1 MKPLSKKDILCVKC
15 LSLVMSVKV
24 LRTYAD
30 LAPRSVRGD
39 ASGRAPSVLL
49 LSTSELS
56 QFVPAFCKAGPSFV
70 SCSSSLHVFFA
81 AWRQARPSRSF
92 QITGSKS
99 LVEDVEALDVIQNL
113 RAVLDCFLV
122 LNDSCHRSRIGRVAS
137 VTSKFT
143 LISLLSA
150 AWSAPWC
157 RGGSPNTL
165 IEFNVCSRS
174 TI

>member
-1 MKPLSKKDILCVKC
+1 
-15 LSLVMSVKV
+15 MSVKV

-70 SCSSSLHVFFA
+70 SCSSSLQVALPFVFFA

-92 QITGSKS
+92 QITGS
-99 LVEDVEALDVIQNL
+99 
-113 RAVLDCFLV
+113 
-122 LNDSCHRSRIGRVAS
+122 
-137 VTSKFT
+137 
-143 LISLLSA
+143 
-150 AWSAPWC
+150 
-157 RGGSPNTL
+157 
-165 IEFNVCSRS
+165 
-174 TI
+174 